1 MGTVSVKM
9 KVLPES
15 PDVDFKSL
23 KETAKEIVEGKGG
36 TNCHFEEE
44 EIAFGLKALIT
55 IFDWTEGN
63 EVEIVEEALAQIE
76 NVSSA
81 QMIDMR
87 RAIG

>member
-9 KVLPES
+9 KVLPASLE
-15 PDVDFKSL
+15 VDLEEL
-23 KETAKEIVEGKGG
+23 KQKAKEIVEGKGG

-55 IFDWTEGN
+55 IFDWTEGL
-63 EVEIVEEALAQIE
+63 EVEPVEEALAQIE
-76 NVSSA
+76 NVNSA
-81 QMIDMR
+81 QLIDMR